1 MNLIKPKLVDYNLI
15 KFPIKNKKIK
25 EKIIKSD
32 INNNKIYLNIFVI
45 IIIFLGAY
53 SLYYR
58 MKNKEKVYFTI
69 TDNLINTSSQFNSL
83 VPYINNSLNESNN
96 NVE

>member
-58 MKNKEKVYFTI
+58 MKNKEKNRLELEANIMFL
-69 TDNLINTSSQFNSL
+69 DE
-83 VPYINNSLNESNN
+83 YINNSLNESNN